1 MDNYFCGWYYKCQ
14 SKEQTLALIP
24 ALHISEGR
32 RSCSL
37 QLISN
42 KGNWNI
48 PLSAPD
54 AEIQPNKPVSVFENA
69 AFHEDGIDLS
79 IHEKDFTA
87 TGSLQFSGLTPHP
100 I

>member
-1 MDNYFCGWYYKCQ
+1 MHNYFCGWYYKCQ

-42 KGNWNI
+42 EGNWNI
-48 PLSAPD
+48 SLSAAD
-54 AEIQPNKPVSVFENA
+54 SEIQPNKPVSVFENA
-69 AFHEDGIDLS
+69 AYHARYQLS
-79 IHEKDFTA
+79 KKGKTILEFETVVA
-87 TGSLQFSGLTPHP
+87 SFEFEYP
-100 I
+100 